1 MNSPL
6 LLRGTDCAHLADMAT
21 HTQKRSDNDEQVIS
35 TGEKIEQLHELID
48 DMAIAMM
55 TTINTEGALV
65 SRPMATQRH
74 QRNGKLWFMTNGE
87 SHKLEELESDPR
99 VNLGYYK
106 DRTRE
111 YVSVSGTA
119 RITRDRAMIRE
130 LYQPDWKAWLGAE
143 DEVRNGGPDDPR
155 ITLIEVTAQ
164 SATYLKLDRPVPLVL
179 FSVLKGMVT
188 GEPPKAGEVGQLDSS
203 ELNPGQR

>member
-1 MNSPL
+1 
-6 LLRGTDCAHLADMAT
+6 MAT

-130 LYQPDWKAWLGAE
+130 RTNPTGRRGW
-143 DEVRNGGPDDPR
+143 
-155 ITLIEVTAQ
+155 AQ
-164 SATYLKLDRPVPLVL
+164 KTRSATAAPTTRA
-179 FSVLKGMVT
+179 SR
-188 GEPPKAGEVGQLDSS
+188 SS
-203 ELNPGQR
+203 K